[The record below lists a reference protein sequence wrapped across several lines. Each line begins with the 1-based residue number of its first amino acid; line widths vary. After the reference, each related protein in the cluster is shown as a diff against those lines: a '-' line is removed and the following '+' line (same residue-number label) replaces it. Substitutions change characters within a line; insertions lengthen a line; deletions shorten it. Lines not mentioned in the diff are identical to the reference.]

1 MNDLI
6 ASQVVTTQNI
16 IESCIEDCFEGYKDL
31 AGEISDI
38 FEEYG
43 IFVRP
48 NLYDMTT
55 KKYREKMDLAEFLQW
70 GRRNP
75 SRFIEEVFNVQLMD
89 YQRYLIDS
97 SWNKPFVAWAMSRN
111 GGKSLLAAL
120 FIMAKMLLIP
130 GFKAYILAGVGS
142 QSIELFNKMEQ
153 FAMKN
158 IASFTNLNDV
168 FQSNV
173 VKSQAN
179 STGWVHNPASYTV
192 RTYGGSQCFTLN
204 GAFDNNRSK
213 RSNLNVYDEAMNA
226 ADELFHTSE
235 PFTTQNAE
243 FKMGKDYNPEDVLAE
258 PTPFPNQLLYCSSA
272 GRTDQYFF
280 KKYREFS
287 VRMFAGDKRYFCADI
302 SCDVIIN
309 ATVHNKL
316 WPVPLLT
323 QEKVDQAMRDDKEAA
338 LREYKN
344 IFTSEGGDGQI
355 IKRAAIIR
363 NSVSRPPKLRN
374 EDGLSKYALLY
385 DPARSADNAVILC
398 AEYYED
404 PVVGWKMRIQ
414 NVVNLLNTMKKK
426 KTPMTTPNQIK
437 ELKRLLLAYNGEG
450 VADYENILG
459 LYIDAGSGGA
469 GVNISDFLWED
480 WEDDDGNIHRGLIDK
495 DYSPEEAK
503 LYPNAITDKMK
514 LLQPTKYKVEMF
526 KALIEMTDMNLIEW
540 PNEYDKRGYI
550 TVMYDLNTKTGT
562 KTPRYAEPTEK
573 EVKELK
579 KHGIEIIREQ
589 YSLDSD
595 EEIALQQIDAMKTEL
610 VNIYRFKQASG
621 NDRFDLAPDK
631 AKKLNDDRAYV
642 CAMAAFLLQQ
652 LRREHLITRKKPST
666 QSIIDKLQVTPS
678 KPLNKLI
685 G

>member
-1 MNDLI
+1 MLSDIIL
-6 ASQVVTTQNI
+6 TEKEI
-16 IESCIEDCFEGYKDL
+16 IERCIEDCFEGYKEL
-31 AGEISDI
+31 AQELEDTFG
-38 FEEYG
+38 EYG
-43 IFVRP
+43 IFTRP
-48 NLYDMTT
+48 NLYNMTT
-55 KKYREKMDLAEFLQW
+55 KKYREKMDLVEFLQW

-97 SWNKPFVAWAMSRN
+97 SWNKPFVVWAMSRN

-142 QSIELFNKMEQ
+142 QSIELFTKMEQ

-158 IASFTNLNDV
+158 ISSFTNLNDV

-179 STGWVHNPASYTV
+179 STGWIHNPASYTV
-192 RTYGGSQCFTLN
+192 RTFGGSQVFTLN

-235 PFTTQNAE
+235 PFTTQNSE
-243 FKMGKDYNPEDVLAE
+243 FKMGKDYNAEDILAE

-287 VRMFAGDKRYFCADI
+287 IRMFAGDKRYFCADI

-323 QEKVDQAMRDDKEAA
+323 QEKVDKAMREDKEAA

-355 IKRAAIIR
+355 IKRADIIR
-363 NSVSRPPKLRN
+363 NSIVKPPKLEN
-374 EDGLSKYALLY
+374 NDGGKWALFY
-385 DPARSADNAVILC
+385 DPARSKDNSVILC

-404 PVVGWKMRIQ
+404 PVVGWKMKIQ
-414 NVVNLLNTMKKK
+414 NVVNLIDIEKKN
-426 KTPMTTPNQIK
+426 KTPMTTPNQVK
-437 ELKRLLLAYNGEG
+437 ELKKLILTYNGDG
-450 VADYENILG
+450 YADYENVLRIG
-459 LYIDAGSGGA
+459 IDAGSGGA
-469 GVNISDFLWED
+469 GVQTSDFLWED
-480 WEDDDGNIHRGLIDK
+480 WEDEKGNMHRGLLDK
-495 DYSPEEAK
+495 EYSPEAVR
-503 LYPNAITDKMK
+503 LYPNAITDK
-514 LLQPTKYKVEMF
+514 LLLVQPTKYKVEMYR
-526 KALIEMTDMNLIEW
+526 AAIEMINLNLVEW
-540 PNEYDKRGYI
+540 PAEYDNRGYI
-550 TVMYDLNTKTGT
+550 TLTYELDTKTGK
-562 KTPRYAEPTEK
+562 KTIREKDPTEK
-573 EVKELK
+573 EYKELTK
-579 KHGIEIIREQ
+579 KGIEIVREK
-589 YSLDSD
+589 YDLSRD
-595 EEIALQQIDAMKTEL
+595 EEIALKQIDAMKTEL
-610 VNIYRFKQASG
+610 VNIYRFKQSSG
-621 NDRFDLAPDK
+621 NDRFDLAPSVSN
-631 AKKLNDDRAYV
+631 KLHDDRAYV
-642 CAMAAFLLQQ
+642 FVMACHFLQQ
-652 LRREHLITRKKPST
+652 LRRDHLVNRKVNNDELEDFMEFKKPKATHSYF
-666 QSIIDKLQVTPS
+666 
-678 KPLNKLI
+678 N
-685 G
+685 

>member
-1 MNDLI
+1 MND
-6 ASQVVTTQNI
+6 I
-16 IESCIEDCFEGYKDL
+16 ILTEKQILESCIEDCFEGFKELCVELEDTF
-31 AGEISDI
+31 G
-38 FEEYG
+38 EYG

-142 QSIELFNKMEQ
+142 QSIELFTKMEQ

-158 IASFTNLNDV
+158 ISSFTNLNDV

-192 RTYGGSQCFTLN
+192 RTYGGSQVFTLN

-235 PFTTQNAE
+235 PFTTQNSE
-243 FKMGKDYNPEDVLAE
+243 FKMGKDYNAEDILAE
-258 PTPFPNQLLYCSSA
+258 PSPFPNQLLYCSSA

-287 VRMFAGDKRYFCADI
+287 IRMFAGDKRYFCADI

-323 QEKVDQAMRDDKEAA
+323 QEKVDQAMREDKEAA

-355 IKRAAIIR
+355 IKRADIIR
-363 NSVSRPPKLRN
+363 NSSVRAPKLEN
-374 EDGLSKYALLY
+374 DNGGKWGLFY
-385 DPARSADNAVILC
+385 DPARSKDNSVILC
-398 AEYYED
+398 AEYYQD

-414 NVVNLLNTMKKK
+414 NVVNLIDIEKKN
-426 KTPMTTPNQIK
+426 KTPMTTPNQVK
-437 ELKRLLLAYNGEG
+437 ELKNLILTYNGAG
-450 VADYENILG
+450 YADYENILRIG
-459 LYIDAGSGGA
+459 IDAGSGGA
-469 GVNISDFLWED
+469 GVQTSDFLWED
-480 WEDDDGNIHRGLIDK
+480 WEDKEGNTHRGLLDK
-495 DYSPEEAK
+495 EYSPEAVR
-503 LYPNAITDKMK
+503 LYPNAITDK
-514 LLQPTKYKVEMF
+514 LVLVQPSKYKVEMYR
-526 KALIEMTDMNLIEW
+526 AAIEMIDLNLVEW
-540 PNEYDKRGYI
+540 PAEYDNRGYI
-550 TVMYDLNTKTGT
+550 TLTYELDTNTGEKTIRDRDPSEAEYKELSKKRIEIVREKYDLS
-562 KTPRYAEPTEK
+562 REE
-573 EVKELK
+573 EVALK
-579 KHGIEIIREQ
+579 
-589 YSLDSD
+589 
-595 EEIALQQIDAMKTEL
+595 QIDAMKTEL
-610 VNIYRFKQASG
+610 VNIYRFKQSSG
-621 NDRFDLAPDK
+621 NDRFDLAPSVSN
-631 AKKLNDDRAYV
+631 KLHDDRAYV
-642 CAMAAFLLQQ
+642 FVMACHFLQQ
-652 LRREHLITRKKPST
+652 LRREHLITRKVN
-666 QSIIDKLQVTPS
+666 QSELEDFFEFKRPQAAHS
-678 KPLNKLI
+678 YFS
-685 G
+685 

>member
-1 MNDLI
+1 LI
-6 ASQVVTTQNI
+6 MSDHVLTQQEILEN
-16 IESCIEDCFEGYKDL
+16 CIEDCFEGYKEL
-31 AGEISDI
+31 T
-38 FEEYG
+38 EELEYAFGDGG

-55 KKYREKMDLAEFLQW
+55 KKYKEKLDLAEFLQW

-97 SWNKPFVAWAMSRN
+97 SWNKPFVVWAMSRN
-111 GGKSLLAAL
+111 GGKSVLAAL

-142 QSIELFNKMEQ
+142 QSIELFTKMEQ

-158 IASFTNLNDV
+158 ITSFTNLNDI

-235 PFTTQNAE
+235 PFTTQNSE
-243 FKMGKDYNPEDVLAE
+243 FKMGKDYNADDVMAE
-258 PTPFPNQLLYCSSA
+258 PVPFPNQLLYCSSA

-280 KKYREFS
+280 KKYKEFS
-287 VRMFAGDKRYFCADI
+287 LRMFAGDKRYFCADI

-323 QEKVDQAMRDDKEAA
+323 QEKVDQAMR
-338 LREYKN
+338 EYRN

-363 NSVSRPPKLRN
+363 NSVTRPPKLKN
-374 EDGLSKYALLY
+374 EDGLSKWALLY
-385 DPARSADNAVILC
+385 DPARSKDNSVILC
-398 AEYYED
+398 AEYYQD

-414 NVVNLLNTMKKK
+414 NVVNLINLEKKR

-437 ELKRLLLAYNGEG
+437 ELKNLILSYNGEG
-450 VADYENILG
+450 RADYENILSIC
-459 LYIDAGSGGA
+459 IDAGSGGA

-480 WEDDDGNIHRGLIDK
+480 WEDEDGNVHRGLIDK
-495 DYSPEEAK
+495 EYSVEEAP
-503 LYPNAITDKMK
+503 LYPNAITDKLH
-514 LLQPTKYKVEMF
+514 LLQPTKYKAEMY
-526 KALIEMTDMNLIEW
+526 KALIEMVDMNLIEW
-540 PNEYDKRGYI
+540 PSEYDNRGYI
-550 TVMYDLNTKTGT
+550 TLMYDVDIKTG
-562 KTPRYAEPTEK
+562 KKIPRYSDPTEK
-573 EVKELK
+573 EVKELSK
-579 KHGIEIIREQ
+579 KGIDVVREQ
-589 YSLDSD
+589 YHLDAD
-595 EEIALQQIDAMKTEL
+595 EEIALKQIDAMKTEL
-610 VNIYRFKQASG
+610 VNIYRFKQSTG

-631 AKKLNDDRAYV
+631 VGKLHDDRAYV
-642 CAMAAFLLQQ
+642 AAMGAWVLQQ
-652 LRREHLITRKKPST
+652 LRRENLVTRKKKDPSEIL
-666 QSIIDKLQVTPS
+666 SKLEVSAGKHIDK
-678 KPLNKLI
+678 I
-685 G
+685 FG

>member
-1 MNDLI
+1 MSDIILTEK
-6 ASQVVTTQNI
+6 QI
-16 IESCIEDCFEGYKDL
+16 IENCIEDCFEGFKDL
-31 AGEISDI
+31 CNELEDTFG
-38 FEEYG
+38 EYG

-97 SWNKPFVAWAMSRN
+97 SWNKPFVVWAMSRN

-142 QSIELFNKMEQ
+142 QSIELFTKMEQ

-158 IASFTNLNDV
+158 ISSFTNLNDV

-192 RTYGGSQCFTLN
+192 RTYGGSQVFTLN

-235 PFTTQNAE
+235 PFTTQNSE
-243 FKMGKDYNPEDVLAE
+243 FKMGKDFNAEDILAE
-258 PTPFPNQLLYCSSA
+258 PSPFPNQLLYCSSA

-287 VRMFAGDKRYFCADI
+287 IRMFAGDKRYFCADI

-323 QEKVDQAMRDDKEAA
+323 QEKVDQAMREDKEAA

-355 IKRAAIIR
+355 IKRADIIR
-363 NSVSRPPKLRN
+363 NSCVRAPKLKN
-374 EDGLSKYALLY
+374 DNGGKWGLFY
-385 DPARSADNAVILC
+385 DPARSKDNSVILC
-398 AEYYED
+398 VEYYKD
-404 PVVGWKMRIQ
+404 PVVGWKMKIQ
-414 NVVNLLNTMKKK
+414 NVVNLIDIEKKN
-426 KTPMTTPNQIK
+426 KTPMTTPNQVK
-437 ELKRLLLAYNGEG
+437 ELKKLILNYNGDG
-450 VADYENILG
+450 CADYENILRIG
-459 LYIDAGSGGA
+459 IDAGSGGA
-469 GVNISDFLWED
+469 GVQTSDFLWED
-480 WEDDDGNIHRGLIDK
+480 WQDDNGNMHRGLLDK
-495 DYSPEEAK
+495 EYSPEAIR
-503 LYPNAITDKMK
+503 LYPNAITDK
-514 LLQPTKYKVEMF
+514 LILIQPSKYKVEMY
-526 KALIEMTDMNLIEW
+526 KAAIEMINLNLVEW
-540 PNEYDKRGYI
+540 PSEYDNRGYI
-550 TVMYDLNTKTGT
+550 TLTYEVDTKTGK
-562 KTPRYAEPTEK
+562 KTIRYKDPSETEYK
-573 EVKELK
+573 DLAK
-579 KHGIEIIREQ
+579 KGIEIVREK
-589 YSLDSD
+589 YDLSRD
-595 EEIALQQIDAMKTEL
+595 EEVALKQIDAMKTEL

-621 NDRFDLAPDK
+621 NDRFDLAPSVSN
-631 AKKLNDDRAYV
+631 KLNDDRAYV
-642 CAMAAFLLQQ
+642 FVMACHFLQQ
-652 LRREHLITRKKPST
+652 LRREHLITKKVDQNELEGFFDFKKPKS
-666 QSIIDKLQVTPS
+666 SHS
-678 KPLNKLI
+678 YFN
-685 G
+685 

>member
-1 MNDLI
+1 MSSLI
-6 ASQVVTTQNI
+6 LTEQQI
-16 IESCIEDCFEGYKDL
+16 IEQCIEDCFEGFKEL
-31 AGEISDI
+31 C
-38 FEEYG
+38 EELGDVFGDGG

-55 KKYREKMDLAEFLQW
+55 KKYKEKLDLAEFLQW

-97 SWNKPFVAWAMSRN
+97 SWNKPFVVWAMSRN
-111 GGKSLLAAL
+111 GGKSVLAAL

-142 QSIELFNKMEQ
+142 QSIELFTKMEQ

-158 IASFTNLNDV
+158 ISSFTNLNDI

-173 VKSQAN
+173 VKNQAN

-235 PFTTQNAE
+235 PFTTQNSE
-243 FKMGKDYNPEDVLAE
+243 FKMGKDFNAEDVLAE
-258 PTPFPNQLLYCSSA
+258 PVPFPNQLLYCSSA

-280 KKYREFS
+280 KKYKEFS
-287 VRMFAGDKRYFCADI
+287 IRMFAGDKRYFCADV

-309 ATVHNKL
+309 ASVHNKL

-323 QEKVDQAMRDDKEAA
+323 QEKVDQAMREDKEAA

-355 IKRAAIIR
+355 IKRADIIR
-363 NSVSRPPKLRN
+363 NSVVRLPKLRN
-374 EDGLSKYALLY
+374 DNGGKWALFY
-385 DPARSADNAVILC
+385 DPARSKDNSVILC
-398 AEYYED
+398 VEYYQD
-404 PVVGWKMRIQ
+404 PVVGWKMKIQ
-414 NVVNLLNTMKKK
+414 NVVNLIDIEKRN

-437 ELKRLLLAYNGEG
+437 ELKKLILKYNGEG
-450 VADYENILG
+450 YADYENILRIG
-459 LYIDAGSGGA
+459 IDAGSGGA
-469 GVNISDFLWED
+469 GVQTSDFLWED
-480 WEDDDGNIHRGLIDK
+480 WMDDDGNIHRGLLDK
-495 DYSPEEAK
+495 EYSPEAIS
-503 LYPNAITDKMK
+503 LYPNAIKDT
-514 LLQPTKYKVEMF
+514 LVLVQPSKYKVEMYR
-526 KALIEMTDMNLIEW
+526 AAIEMINLNLVEF
-540 PNEYDKRGYI
+540 PAEYDNRGYI
-550 TVMYDLNTKTGT
+550 TLMYELDTKTGK
-562 KTPRYAEPTEK
+562 KTIRYQDPSEK
-573 EVKELK
+573 EYKELSK
-579 KHGIEIIREQ
+579 KGIEIVREK
-589 YSLDSD
+589 YDLDYN
-595 EEIALQQIDAMKTEL
+595 EEIALKQIDAMKTEL
-610 VNIYRFKQASG
+610 VNIYRFKQSSG
-621 NDRFDLAPDK
+621 NDRFDLAPSV
-631 AKKLNDDRAYV
+631 ANKLNDDRAYV
-642 CAMAAFLLQQ
+642 FVMACHFLQY
-652 LRREHLITRKKPST
+652 LRREPLITRKPVEDLDQFFEIRRPKAVHSYF
-666 QSIIDKLQVTPS
+666 
-678 KPLNKLI
+678 

>member
-1 MNDLI
+1 MVTDIAPLYDEDLI
-6 ASQVVTTQNI
+6 KDYKTIDDI
-16 IESCIEDCFEGYKDL
+16 IEDYGYDHP
-31 AGEISDI
+31 
-38 FEEYG
+38 
-43 IFVRP
+43 FVRP
-48 NLYDMTT
+48 NLYNMTT
-55 KKYREKMDLAEFLQW
+55 KKYNEKLELSEFLQW

-75 SRFIEEVFNVQLMD
+75 TRFCEEIFNVQLLD
-89 YQRYLIDS
+89 YQRYLFDS
-97 SWNKPFVAWAMSRN
+97 SWNVPFAVWAMSRN
-111 GGKSLLAAL
+111 GGKSIGASL
-120 FIMAKMLLIP
+120 FVMDKMMLIP
-130 GFKAYILAGVGS
+130 NFKAYILAGVGS
-142 QSIELFNKMEQ
+142 QSIEMFLKMEA
-153 FAMKN
+153 FALKN
-158 IASFTNLNDV
+158 ISSFTNLNDI

-179 STGWVHNPASYTV
+179 SNGWIHNPASYTV

-226 ADELFHTSE
+226 PDELFHTSE
-235 PFTTQNAE
+235 PFTTQNSE
-243 FKMGKDYNPEDVLAE
+243 FKAGKDFSVDDLLAE
-258 PTPFPNQLLYCSSA
+258 PKPFPNQLLYCSSA

-287 VRMFAGDKRYFCADI
+287 IKMFAGDKRYFCADI
-302 SCDVIIN
+302 SSDVVIG
-309 ATVHNKL
+309 ATMHGKI

-323 QEKVDQAMRDDKEAA
+323 QEKVDQAMREDKEAA

-355 IKRAAIIR
+355 IKRATIIR

-374 EDGLSKYALLY
+374 EDSKSKYALLY

-414 NVVNLLNTMKKK
+414 NVVNLLNVMKKK

-480 WEDDDGNIHRGLIDK
+480 WEDEDGNVHRGLIDK
-495 DYSPEEAK
+495 EYSPEEAK
-503 LYPNAITDKMK
+503 LYPNAITDKMR
-514 LLQPTKYKVEMF
+514 LLQPSKYKVEMF
-526 KALIEMTDMNLIEW
+526 RALIEMMDMNLIEW
-540 PNEYDKRGYI
+540 PNEYDNRGYI
-550 TVMYDLNTKTGT
+550 MVMYELNTKTGV
-562 KTPRYAEPTEK
+562 KTPRYIEPTEK
-573 EVKELK
+573 EVKELNK
-579 KHGIEIIREQ
+579 KGIEIIREQ
-589 YSLDSD
+589 YNLDRD
-595 EEIALQQIDAMKTEL
+595 EEVALKQIDATKTEL

-621 NDRFDLAPDK
+621 GDRFDLAPDR

-642 CAMAAFLLQQ
+642 CAMAAYLLQQ
-652 LRREHLITRKKPST
+652 LRREHLVTRKKLNAQDILS
-666 QSIIDKLQVTPS
+666 KLQVNPG
-678 KPLNKLI
+678 KPLDKLFS
-685 G
+685 

>member
-1 MNDLI
+1 MSNVILTEQQI
-6 ASQVVTTQNI
+6 LEN
-16 IESCIEDCFEGYKDL
+16 CIEDCFDGFKELCEELG
-31 AGEISDI
+31 DI
-38 FEEYG
+38 FYEGG
-43 IFVRP
+43 IFVKP

-55 KKYREKMDLAEFLQW
+55 KKYREKIDLAEFLQW

-97 SWNKPFVAWAMSRN
+97 SWNKPFVVWAMSRN

-130 GFKAYILAGVGS
+130 GFKAYILAAVGS
-142 QSIELFNKMEQ
+142 QSIELFTKMEQ

-158 IASFTNLNDV
+158 ISSFTNLNDI

-213 RSNLNVYDEAMNA
+213 RSNLNVYDEAMNSP
-226 ADELFHTSE
+226 DELFHTSE
-235 PFTTQNAE
+235 PFTTQNSE
-243 FKMGKDYNPEDVLAE
+243 FKMGKDYNAEDVLAE

-280 KKYREFS
+280 KKYKEFS
-287 VRMFAGDKRYFCADI
+287 LKMFAGDKRYFCADI
-302 SCDVIIN
+302 SCDVIIH

-323 QEKVDQAMRDDKEAA
+323 QEKVDQAMREDKEAA
-338 LREYKN
+338 MREYRN

-355 IKRAAIIR
+355 IKRADIIR
-363 NSVSRPPKLRN
+363 NSVPRLPKLKN
-374 EDGLSKYALLY
+374 DGSNSLWGLMY
-385 DPARSADNAVILC
+385 DPARSRDNSVILIP
-398 AEYYED
+398 EYYQD

-414 NVVNLLNTMKKK
+414 NVVNLINVEKKH

-437 ELKRLLLAYNGEG
+437 ELKRLILAYNGEG
-450 VADYENILG
+450 KADYENIVS
-459 LYIDAGSGGA
+459 ICVDQGSGGA
-469 GVNISDFLWED
+469 GTNIVDFLWED
-480 WEDDDGNIHRGLIDK
+480 WEDDDGNMHRGLIDQ
-495 DYSPEEAK
+495 DYSSEEVG
-503 LYPNAITDKMK
+503 LYPNAVKDKLH

-526 KALIEMTDMNLIEW
+526 KALIEMTSMNLIEW
-540 PNEYDKRGYI
+540 PNEYDNRGY
-550 TVMYDLNTKTGT
+550 VNLMYEYNTKTEE
-562 KTPRYAEPTEK
+562 KIQRYTEPSEK
-573 EVKELK
+573 EIKELSK
-579 KHGIEIIREQ
+579 KGIEIIREQ
-589 YSLDSD
+589 HKLDPD
-595 EEIALQQIDAMKTEL
+595 EEVALKQIDATKTEL
-610 VNIYRFKQASG
+610 VNIYRFKQSNG

-631 AKKLNDDRAYV
+631 ANKLNDDRAYV
-642 CAMAAFLLQQ
+642 TAMGAWVLQQ
-652 LRREHLITRKKPST
+652 LRREHLIKRKPVEN
-666 QSIIDKLQVTPS
+666 IDDFFEFKRPKS
-678 KPLNKLI
+678 AHSYFN
-685 G
+685 

>member
-1 MNDLI
+1 MTLTDIIL
-6 ASQVVTTQNI
+6 TEKEI
-16 IESCIEDCFEGYKDL
+16 IEQCIEDCFEGYKEL
-31 AGEISDI
+31 AQELEDTFG
-38 FEEYG
+38 EYG
-43 IFVRP
+43 IFTRP
-48 NLYDMTT
+48 NLYNMTT

-97 SWNKPFVAWAMSRN
+97 SWNKPFVVWAMSRN

-142 QSIELFNKMEQ
+142 QSIELFTKMEQ

-179 STGWVHNPASYTV
+179 STGWIHNPASYTV
-192 RTYGGSQCFTLN
+192 RTFGGSQVFTLN

-235 PFTTQNAE
+235 PFTTQNSE
-243 FKMGKDYNPEDVLAE
+243 FKMGKDYNAEDILAE

-287 VRMFAGDKRYFCADI
+287 IRMFAGDKRYFCADI

-323 QEKVDQAMRDDKEAA
+323 QEKVDQAMREDKEAA

-355 IKRAAIIR
+355 NKRADIIR
-363 NSVSRPPKLRN
+363 SSIVKPPKLLN
-374 EDGLSKYALLY
+374 DNGGKWALFY
-385 DPARSADNAVILC
+385 DPARSKDNSVILC

-404 PVVGWKMRIQ
+404 PVVGWKMKIQ
-414 NVVNLLNTMKKK
+414 NVVNLIDIEKKN
-426 KTPMTTPNQIK
+426 KTPMTTPNQVK
-437 ELKRLLLAYNGEG
+437 ELKKLILTYNGDG
-450 VADYENILG
+450 YADYENVLRIG
-459 LYIDAGSGGA
+459 IDAGSGGA
-469 GVNISDFLWED
+469 GVQTSDFLWED
-480 WEDDDGNIHRGLIDK
+480 WEDEKGNIHRGLLDK
-495 DYSPEEAK
+495 EYSPEAVR
-503 LYPNAITDKMK
+503 LYPNAITDK
-514 LLQPTKYKVEMF
+514 LLLVQPTKYKVEMYR
-526 KALIEMTDMNLIEW
+526 AAIEMINLNLVEW
-540 PNEYDKRGYI
+540 PAEYDNRGYI
-550 TVMYDLNTKTGT
+550 TLTYELDTKTG
-562 KTPRYAEPTEK
+562 KKAIREKDPTEK
-573 EVKELK
+573 EYKELAK
-579 KHGIEIIREQ
+579 KGIEIVREK
-589 YSLDSD
+589 YDLSRD
-595 EEIALQQIDAMKTEL
+595 EEIALKQIDAMKTEL
-610 VNIYRFKQASG
+610 VNIYRFKQSSG
-621 NDRFDLAPDK
+621 NDRFDLAPSVSN
-631 AKKLNDDRAYV
+631 KLHDDRAYV
-642 CAMAAFLLQQ
+642 FVMACHFLQQ
-652 LRREHLITRKKPST
+652 LRREHLVNRKINNDELEDFMEFKKPKATHSYF
-666 QSIIDKLQVTPS
+666 
-678 KPLNKLI
+678 N
-685 G
+685 

>member
-1 MNDLI
+1 MN
-6 ASQVVTTQNI
+6 NI
-16 IESCIEDCFEGYKDL
+16 ILTEQQILEQCIEDCFEGFKEL
-31 AGEISDI
+31 CGELEDT
-38 FEEYG
+38 FGEYG

-55 KKYREKMDLAEFLQW
+55 KKYREKLDLAEFLQW

-97 SWNKPFVAWAMSRN
+97 SWNKPFVVWAMSRN

-142 QSIELFNKMEQ
+142 QSIELFTKMEQ

-158 IASFTNLNDV
+158 ISSFTNLNDV

-192 RTYGGSQCFTLN
+192 RTYGGSQVFTLN

-235 PFTTQNAE
+235 PFTTQNSE
-243 FKMGKDYNPEDVLAE
+243 FKMGKDFNAEDVLAE

-280 KKYREFS
+280 KKYKEFS
-287 VRMFAGDKRYFCADI
+287 LRMFAGDKRYFCADI

-309 ATVHNKL
+309 ASVHNKL

-323 QEKVDQAMRDDKEAA
+323 QEKVDQAMREDKEAA

-355 IKRAAIIR
+355 IKRADIIR
-363 NSVSRPPKLRN
+363 NSVVRLPKLRN
-374 EDGLSKYALLY
+374 DDGGKWGLFY
-385 DPARSADNAVILC
+385 DPARSKDNSVILC
-398 AEYYED
+398 VEYYQD
-404 PVVGWKMRIQ
+404 PVVGWKMKIQ
-414 NVVNLLNTMKKK
+414 NVVNLIDVEKRN

-437 ELKRLLLAYNGEG
+437 ELKGLMLTYNGEG
-450 VADYENILG
+450 YADYADYENILRIG
-459 LYIDAGSGGA
+459 IDAGSGGA
-469 GVNISDFLWED
+469 GVQTSDFLWED
-480 WEDDDGNIHRGLIDK
+480 WTDDDGNMHRGLLDK
-495 DYSPEEAK
+495 EYSPEAVS
-503 LYPNAITDKMK
+503 LYPNAIKDT
-514 LLQPTKYKVEMF
+514 LVLVQPSKYKAEMYR
-526 KALIEMTDMNLIEW
+526 AAIEMISLNLVEF
-540 PNEYDKRGYI
+540 PAEYDNRGYI
-550 TVMYDLNTKTGT
+550 TLMYELDTQTGKKTI
-562 KTPRYAEPTEK
+562 RYQDPTEK
-573 EVKELK
+573 EYKELSK
-579 KHGIEIIREQ
+579 KGIEIVREK
-589 YSLDSD
+589 YNLDHN
-595 EEIALQQIDAMKTEL
+595 EEIALKQIDAMKTEL
-610 VNIYRFKQASG
+610 VNIYRFKQSSG
-621 NDRFDLAPDK
+621 NDRFDLAPSV
-631 AKKLNDDRAYV
+631 ANKLNDDRAYV
-642 CAMAAFLLQQ
+642 FVMACHFLQY
-652 LRREHLITRKKPST
+652 LRREPLITRKPIENFEDFFEFKRPKATHSYF
-666 QSIIDKLQVTPS
+666 
-678 KPLNKLI
+678 N
-685 G
+685 

>member
-1 MNDLI
+1 MSDHI
-6 ASQVVTTQNI
+6 MTQQEI
-16 IESCIEDCFEGYKDL
+16 IESCIEDCFDGFKDL
-31 AGEISDI
+31 ADELCDI
-38 FEEYG
+38 FSEYG

-48 NLYDMTT
+48 NLYEMTT
-55 KKYREKMDLAEFLQW
+55 KRYKEKLDLAEFLQW

-142 QSIELFNKMEQ
+142 QSIELFTKMEQ

-323 QEKVDQAMRDDKEAA
+323 QEKVDQAMREDKEAA

-355 IKRAAIIR
+355 IKRATIIR
-363 NSVSRPPKLRN
+363 NSVSRPPKLKN
-374 EDGLSKYALLY
+374 DDGKSKWALLY
-385 DPARSADNAVILC
+385 DSARARDNSVILC

-480 WEDDDGNIHRGLIDK
+480 WEDDNGNIHRGLIDK
-495 DYSPEEAK
+495 EYSPDEVK
-503 LYPNAITDKMK
+503 LYPNAITDKMR

-526 KALIEMTDMNLIEW
+526 KALIEMMDMNLIEW
-540 PNEYDKRGYI
+540 PNEYDNRGYI
-550 TVMYDLNTKTGT
+550 TVMYDVDTKTGK
-562 KTPRYAEPTEK
+562 KTPRYSEPTEK

-579 KHGIEIIREQ
+579 KKNIEIVREQ
-589 YSLDSD
+589 YNLDED
-595 EEIALQQIDAMKTEL
+595 EEIALKQIDAMKTEL

-642 CAMAAFLLQQ
+642 CAMAAYLLQQ
-652 LRREHLITRKKPST
+652 LRREHLITRKKPDSK
-666 QSIIDKLQVTPS
+666 SIIDKLQVTQA
-678 KPLNKLI
+678 KPLNKLF

>member
-1 MNDLI
+1 MTD
-6 ASQVVTTQNI
+6 I
-16 IESCIEDCFEGYKDL
+16 IMSERQILENCIEDCFEGFKELCEELEDTF
-31 AGEISDI
+31 G
-38 FEEYG
+38 EYG
-43 IFVRP
+43 IFVKP

-97 SWNKPFVAWAMSRN
+97 SWNKPFVVWAMSRN

-142 QSIELFNKMEQ
+142 QSIELFTKMEQ

-158 IASFTNLNDV
+158 ISSFTNLNDV

-192 RTYGGSQCFTLN
+192 RTYGGSQVFTLN

-235 PFTTQNAE
+235 PFTTQNSE
-243 FKMGKDYNPEDVLAE
+243 FKMGKDYNAEDILAE
-258 PTPFPNQLLYCSSA
+258 PVPFPNQLLYCSSA

-323 QEKVDQAMRDDKEAA
+323 QEKVDQAMREDKEAA

-355 IKRAAIIR
+355 IKRADIVR
-363 NSVSRPPKLRN
+363 SSFMRVPKLFN
-374 EDGLSKYALLY
+374 DSGSKWGLFY
-385 DPARSADNAVILC
+385 DPARSKDNSVILC
-398 AEYYED
+398 VEYFKD
-404 PVVGWKMRIQ
+404 PIVGWKMRVQ
-414 NVVNLLNTMKKK
+414 NVVNLIDVEKRN
-426 KTPMTTPNQIK
+426 KTPMTTPNQVK
-437 ELKRLLLAYNGEG
+437 ELKRLLLAYNGDG
-450 VADYENILG
+450 YADYENILRVG
-459 LYIDAGSGGA
+459 VDAGSGGA
-469 GVNISDFLWED
+469 GVQTTDFLWED
-480 WEDDDGNIHRGLIDK
+480 WEDKDGNMHRGLLDK
-495 DYSPEEAK
+495 EYSPEAIR
-503 LYPNAITDKMK
+503 LYPNAITDK
-514 LLQPTKYKVEMF
+514 LVLVQPTKYKVEMYR
-526 KALIEMTDMNLIEW
+526 AAIEMIDLNLVEW
-540 PNEYDKRGYI
+540 PVEYDNRGYI
-550 TVMYDLNTKTGT
+550 TLTYELNTKTGE
-562 KTPRYAEPTEK
+562 KVLRDKDPSEK
-573 EVKELK
+573 EYKDLLK
-579 KHGIEIIREQ
+579 KGIEIVREKHD
-589 YSLDSD
+589 LTGE
-595 EEIALQQIDAMKTEL
+595 EEIALKQIDAMKTEL

-621 NDRFDLAPDK
+621 NDRFDLAPHVSN
-631 AKKLNDDRAYV
+631 KLHDDRAYV
-642 CAMAAFLLQQ
+642 FVMACHFLQQ
-652 LRREHLITRKKPST
+652 LRREHLITRKTNTKDLESFFDFKKPKST
-666 QSIIDKLQVTPS
+666 HSYF
-678 KPLNKLI
+678 N
-685 G
+685 

>member
-1 MNDLI
+1 MSDVILTERQI
-6 ASQVVTTQNI
+6 L
-16 IESCIEDCFEGYKDL
+16 ESCIEDCFEGFKDL
-31 AGEISDI
+31 CNELEDT
-38 FEEYG
+38 FWEYG

-75 SRFIEEVFNVQLMD
+75 SRFIEEVFGVQLMD

-142 QSIELFNKMEQ
+142 QSIELFTKMEQ

-158 IASFTNLNDV
+158 ISSFTNLNDI

-192 RTYGGSQCFTLN
+192 RTYGGSQVFTLN

-235 PFTTQNAE
+235 PFTTQNSE
-243 FKMGKDYNPEDVLAE
+243 FKMGKDYNAEDILAE

-287 VRMFAGDKRYFCADI
+287 IRMFAGDKRYFCADI

-323 QEKVDQAMRDDKEAA
+323 QEKVDQAMREDKEAA

-355 IKRAAIIR
+355 IKRADIIR
-363 NSVSRPPKLRN
+363 NSSVRVPKLEN
-374 EDGLSKYALLY
+374 DNGGKWGLFY
-385 DPARSADNAVILC
+385 DPARSKDNSVILC
-398 AEYYED
+398 TEYYKD

-414 NVVNLLNTMKKK
+414 NVVNLIDIEKKN
-426 KTPMTTPNQIK
+426 KTPMTTPNQVK
-437 ELKRLLLAYNGEG
+437 ELKNLILAYNGNG
-450 VADYENILG
+450 YADYENILRIG
-459 LYIDAGSGGA
+459 IDAGSGGA
-469 GVNISDFLWED
+469 GVQTSDFLWED
-480 WEDDDGNIHRGLIDK
+480 WQDEDGNTHRGLLDK
-495 DYSPEEAK
+495 EYSPEAVR
-503 LYPNAITDKMK
+503 LYPNAITDK
-514 LLQPTKYKVEMF
+514 LILIQPSKYKVEMY
-526 KALIEMTDMNLIEW
+526 KAAIEMIDLNLVEW
-540 PNEYDKRGYI
+540 PAEYDNRGYI
-550 TVMYDLNTKTGT
+550 TLTYELNTKTG
-562 KTPRYAEPTEK
+562 EK
-573 EVKELK
+573 KIREKDPSENEYKELSK
-579 KHGIEIIREQ
+579 QGIEIVREK
-589 YSLDSD
+589 YDLNRD
-595 EEIALQQIDAMKTEL
+595 EEVALKQIDAMKTEL

-621 NDRFDLAPDK
+621 NDRFDLAPSVSN
-631 AKKLNDDRAYV
+631 KLNDDRAYV
-642 CAMAAFLLQQ
+642 FVMACHFLQQ
-652 LRREHLITRKKPST
+652 LRREHLVTKKVDSNLLEGFFEFKKPKS
-666 QSIIDKLQVTPS
+666 SHS
-678 KPLNKLI
+678 YFN
-685 G
+685 

>member
-1 MNDLI
+1 VSDIIL
-6 ASQVVTTQNI
+6 TEKDI
-16 IESCIEDCFEGYKDL
+16 IERCIEDCFEGFKELCAELEDTF
-31 AGEISDI
+31 G
-38 FEEYG
+38 EYG

-142 QSIELFNKMEQ
+142 QSIELFTKMEQ

-235 PFTTQNAE
+235 PFTTQNSE
-243 FKMGKDYNPEDVLAE
+243 FKMGKDFNAEDVLAE

-287 VRMFAGDKRYFCADI
+287 IRMFAGDKRYFCADI

-323 QEKVDQAMRDDKEAA
+323 QEKVDQAMREDKEAA

-355 IKRAAIIR
+355 IKRADIIR
-363 NSVSRPPKLRN
+363 NSSVRLPKLEN
-374 EDGLSKYALLY
+374 DNGGKWGLFY
-385 DPARSADNAVILC
+385 DPARSKDNSVILC
-398 AEYYED
+398 VEYYKD
-404 PVVGWKMRIQ
+404 PTVGWKMKIQ
-414 NVVNLLNTMKKK
+414 NVVNLIDVEKKN
-426 KTPMTTPNQIK
+426 KTPMTTPNQVK
-437 ELKRLLLAYNGEG
+437 ELKKLILTYNGSG
-450 VADYENILG
+450 YADYENILRIG
-459 LYIDAGSGGA
+459 IDAGSGGA
-469 GVNISDFLWED
+469 GVQTSDFLWED
-480 WEDDDGNIHRGLIDK
+480 WEDKDGNIHRGLLDK
-495 DYSPEEAK
+495 EYSPEAVR
-503 LYPNAITDKMK
+503 LYPNAITDK
-514 LLQPTKYKVEMF
+514 LLLIQPSKYKVEMYR
-526 KALIEMTDMNLIEW
+526 AAIEMINLNLVEW
-540 PNEYDKRGYI
+540 PAEYDNRGYI
-550 TVMYDLNTKTGT
+550 TLTYELDTKTGK
-562 KTPRYAEPTEK
+562 KTIRYTDPSEK
-573 EVKELK
+573 EYKELAK
-579 KHGIEIIREQ
+579 KGIEIVREK
-589 YSLDSD
+589 YNLSRD
-595 EEIALQQIDAMKTEL
+595 EEVALKQIDAMKTEL

-621 NDRFDLAPDK
+621 NDRFDLAPSVSN
-631 AKKLNDDRAYV
+631 KLNDDRAYV
-642 CAMAAFLLQQ
+642 FVMACHFLQQ
-652 LRREHLITRKKPST
+652 LRREHLVTRKKPDNLNILDKLIVS
-666 QSIIDKLQVTPS
+666 SGKHIDK
-678 KPLNKLI
+678 I
-685 G
+685 FG

>member
-1 MNDLI
+1 MSDIILTE
-6 ASQVVTTQNI
+6 QQI
-16 IESCIEDCFEGYKDL
+16 IEQCIEDCFEGFKELCKELEDTF
-31 AGEISDI
+31 G
-38 FEEYG
+38 EYG

-55 KKYREKMDLAEFLQW
+55 KKYREKLDLAEFLQW

-97 SWNKPFVAWAMSRN
+97 SWNKPFVVWAMSRN

-142 QSIELFNKMEQ
+142 QSIELFTKMEQ

-158 IASFTNLNDV
+158 ISSFTNLNDV

-192 RTYGGSQCFTLN
+192 RTYGGSQVFTLN

-235 PFTTQNAE
+235 PFTTQNSE
-243 FKMGKDYNPEDVLAE
+243 FKMGKDFNAEDVLAE

-280 KKYREFS
+280 KKYKEFS
-287 VRMFAGDKRYFCADI
+287 LRMFAGDKRYFCADI

-323 QEKVDQAMRDDKEAA
+323 QEKVDQAMREDKEAA

-355 IKRAAIIR
+355 IKRADIIR
-363 NSVSRPPKLRN
+363 NSVVRLPKLRN
-374 EDGLSKYALLY
+374 DDGGKWGLFY
-385 DPARSADNAVILC
+385 DPARSKDNSVILC
-398 AEYYED
+398 VEYYKD
-404 PVVGWKMRIQ
+404 PVVGWKMKIQ
-414 NVVNLLNTMKKK
+414 NVVNLIDVEKRN

-437 ELKRLLLAYNGEG
+437 ELKGLMLAYNGEG
-450 VADYENILG
+450 YADYENILRIG
-459 LYIDAGSGGA
+459 IDAGSGGA
-469 GVNISDFLWED
+469 GVQTSDFLWED
-480 WEDDDGNIHRGLIDK
+480 WMDDDGNMHRGLLDK
-495 DYSPEEAK
+495 EYSPEAVS
-503 LYPNAITDKMK
+503 LYPNAIKDK
-514 LLQPTKYKVEMF
+514 LVLVQPTKYKVEMYR
-526 KALIEMTDMNLIEW
+526 AAIEMINLNLVEF
-540 PNEYDKRGYI
+540 PAEYDNRGYI
-550 TVMYDLNTKTGT
+550 TLMYELDTKTGK
-562 KTPRYAEPTEK
+562 KTIRYQDPTEK
-573 EVKELK
+573 EYKELSK
-579 KHGIEIIREQ
+579 KGIEIVREK
-589 YSLDSD
+589 YDLDYN
-595 EEIALQQIDAMKTEL
+595 EEIALKQIDAMKTEL
-610 VNIYRFKQASG
+610 VNIYRFKQSSG
-621 NDRFDLAPDK
+621 NDRFDLAPSV
-631 AKKLNDDRAYV
+631 ANKLNDDRAYV
-642 CAMAAFLLQQ
+642 FVMACHFLQY
-652 LRREHLITRKKPST
+652 LRREPLITRKPIENFEDFFEFKRP
-666 QSIIDKLQVTPS
+666 KVTHS
-678 KPLNKLI
+678 YFN
-685 G
+685 

>member
-1 MNDLI
+1 MNNVIFTEQQILE
-6 ASQVVTTQNI
+6 N
-16 IESCIEDCFEGYKDL
+16 CIEDCFDGFKELCEELGDTFCEG
-31 AGEISDI
+31 
-38 FEEYG
+38 G
-43 IFVRP
+43 IFVKP

-97 SWNKPFVAWAMSRN
+97 SWNKPFVVWAMSRN

-130 GFKAYILAGVGS
+130 GFKAYILAAVGS
-142 QSIELFNKMEQ
+142 QSIELFTKMEQ

-158 IASFTNLNDV
+158 ISSFTNLNDI

-179 STGWVHNPASYTV
+179 SSGWVHNPASYTV

-213 RSNLNVYDEAMNA
+213 RSNLNVYDEAMNSP
-226 ADELFHTSE
+226 DELFHTSE
-235 PFTTQNAE
+235 PFTTQNSE
-243 FKMGKDYNPEDVLAE
+243 FKMGKDYNAEDVLAE

-280 KKYREFS
+280 KKYKEFS
-287 VRMFAGDKRYFCADI
+287 LKMFAGDKRYFCADI
-302 SCDVIIN
+302 SCDVIIH

-323 QEKVDQAMRDDKEAA
+323 QEKVDQAMREDKEAA
-338 LREYKN
+338 MREYRN

-355 IKRAAIIR
+355 IKRADIIR
-363 NSVSRPPKLRN
+363 NSVPRLPKLRN
-374 EDGLSKYALLY
+374 DGGDSLWGLMY
-385 DPARSADNAVILC
+385 DPARSRDNSVIFIP
-398 AEYYED
+398 EYYQD
-404 PVVGWKMRIQ
+404 PVVGWKMRVQ
-414 NVVNLLNTMKKK
+414 NVVNLINLEKQH

-450 VADYENILG
+450 RADYENIVS
-459 LYIDAGSGGA
+459 ICVDQGSGGA
-469 GVNISDFLWED
+469 GTNIVDFLWED
-480 WEDDDGNIHRGLIDK
+480 WEDENGNIHRGLIDQ
-495 DYSPEEAK
+495 DYSPEEVK
-503 LYPNAITDKMK
+503 LYPNAVKDKLH

-526 KALIEMTDMNLIEW
+526 KALIEMTSMNLIEW
-540 PNEYDKRGYI
+540 PNEYDNRGY
-550 TVMYDLNTKTGT
+550 VNLMYEYNTKTGE
-562 KTPRYAEPTEK
+562 KTQRYIEPTEK
-573 EVKELK
+573 EIKELSK
-579 KHGIEIIREQ
+579 KGIEIVREQ
-589 YSLDSD
+589 HKLDYD
-595 EEIALQQIDAMKTEL
+595 EEVALKQIDAMKTEL

-631 AKKLNDDRAYV
+631 SSKLNDDRASNEWALV
-642 CAMAAFLLQQ
+642 A
-652 LRREHLITRKKPST
+652 
-666 QSIIDKLQVTPS
+666 
-678 KPLNKLI
+678 
-685 G
+685 

>member
-1 MNDLI
+1 MTDIILTE
-6 ASQVVTTQNI
+6 QQI
-16 IESCIEDCFEGYKDL
+16 IEQCIEDCFEGFKEFTEELGDMF
-31 AGEISDI
+31 GEG
-38 FEEYG
+38 G

-48 NLYDMTT
+48 NLYNMTT
-55 KKYREKMDLAEFLQW
+55 KRYREKLDLAEFLQW

-97 SWNKPFVAWAMSRN
+97 SWNKPFVVWAMSRN

-142 QSIELFNKMEQ
+142 QSIELFTKMEQ

-158 IASFTNLNDV
+158 ISSFTNLNDV

-192 RTYGGSQCFTLN
+192 RTYGGSQVFTLN

-235 PFTTQNAE
+235 PFTTQNSE
-243 FKMGKDYNPEDVLAE
+243 FKMGKDFNAEDVLAE

-280 KKYREFS
+280 KKYKEFS
-287 VRMFAGDKRYFCADI
+287 LRMFAGDKRYFCADI

-323 QEKVDQAMRDDKEAA
+323 QEKVDQAMREDKEAA
-338 LREYKN
+338 MREYRN

-355 IKRAAIIR
+355 IKRADIIR
-363 NSVSRPPKLRN
+363 NSVTRPPKLRSD
-374 EDGLSKYALLY
+374 DGHSLWGLMY
-385 DPARSADNAVILC
+385 DPARSKDNSVIFIP
-398 AEYYED
+398 EFYKD
-404 PVVGWKMRIQ
+404 PVVGWKMRVQ
-414 NVVNLLNTMKKK
+414 NVVNLINLEKRN

-450 VADYENILG
+450 KADYENILSMCV
-459 LYIDAGSGGA
+459 DAGSGGA
-469 GVNISDFLWED
+469 GVNICDFLWED
-480 WEDDDGNIHRGLIDK
+480 WEDDDGNMHRGLIDK
-495 DYSPEEAK
+495 DYSPDEIG
-503 LYPNAITDKMK
+503 LYPNAIKDK
-514 LLQPTKYKVEMF
+514 LHLIQPSKYKVEMF
-526 KALIEMTDMNLIEW
+526 TALIEMTNMNLIEW
-540 PNEYDKRGYI
+540 PSEYDNRGYI
-550 TVMYDLNTKTGT
+550 MLMYDYNTKTGS
-562 KTPRYAEPTEK
+562 KTIRYNEPTEK
-573 EVKELK
+573 EVKELAK
-579 KHGIEIIREQ
+579 QGIEIVREQ
-589 YSLDSD
+589 YHLDAD
-595 EEIALQQIDAMKTEL
+595 EEIALKQIDAMKTEL
-610 VNIYRFKQASG
+610 VNIYKFKQSNG
-621 NDRFDLAPDK
+621 NVRYDLAPDK
-631 AKKLNDDRAYV
+631 VGKLNDDRAYV
-642 CAMAAFLLQQ
+642 AAMGAWVLQQ
-652 LRREHLITRKKPST
+652 LRRESLVTRKKPNHKQILDKLVVSNGKH
-666 QSIIDKLQVTPS
+666 IDK
-678 KPLNKLI
+678 I
-685 G
+685 FG

>member
-480 WEDDDGNIHRGLIDK
+480 WEDDDGNVHRGLIDK

-526 KALIEMTDMNLIEW
+526 KALIEMMDMNLIEW

-550 TVMYDLNTKTGT
+550 TVMYDLNAKTGT

-589 YSLDSD
+589 YNLDSD

>member
-1 MNDLI
+1 MVTDITPLYDEDLI
-6 ASQVVTTQNI
+6 KDYKTIDDI
-16 IESCIEDCFEGYKDL
+16 IEDYGYDHP
-31 AGEISDI
+31 
-38 FEEYG
+38 
-43 IFVRP
+43 FVRP
-48 NLYDMTT
+48 NLYNMTT
-55 KKYREKMDLAEFLQW
+55 KKYNEKLELSEFLQW

-75 SRFIEEVFNVQLMD
+75 TRFCEEIFNVQLLD
-89 YQRYLIDS
+89 YQRYLFDS
-97 SWNKPFVAWAMSRN
+97 SWNVPFAVWAMSRN
-111 GGKSLLAAL
+111 GGKSIGASL
-120 FIMAKMLLIP
+120 FVMDKMMLIP
-130 GFKAYILAGVGS
+130 NFKAYILAGVGS
-142 QSIELFNKMEQ
+142 QSIEMFLKMEA
-153 FAMKN
+153 FALKN
-158 IASFTNLNDV
+158 ISSFTNLNDI

-179 STGWVHNPASYTV
+179 SNGWIHNPASYTV

-226 ADELFHTSE
+226 SDELFHTSE
-235 PFTTQNAE
+235 PFTTQNSE
-243 FKMGKDYNPEDVLAE
+243 FKAGKDFSADDLLAE
-258 PTPFPNQLLYCSSA
+258 PKPFPNQLLYCSSA

-287 VRMFAGDKRYFCADI
+287 IKMFAGDKRYFCADI
-302 SCDVIIN
+302 SSDVVIG
-309 ATVHNKL
+309 ATMHGKI

-323 QEKVDQAMRDDKEAA
+323 QEKVDQAMREDKEAA

-355 IKRAAIIR
+355 IKRATIIR

-374 EDGLSKYALLY
+374 EDSKSKYALLY

-414 NVVNLLNTMKKK
+414 NVVNLLNVMKKK

-480 WEDDDGNIHRGLIDK
+480 WEDENGNMHRGLIDK
-495 DYSPEEAK
+495 EYSPEEAK
-503 LYPNAITDKMK
+503 LYPNAITDKMR
-514 LLQPTKYKVEMF
+514 LLQPSKYKVEMF
-526 KALIEMTDMNLIEW
+526 RALIEMMDMNLIEW
-540 PNEYDKRGYI
+540 PNEYDNRGYI
-550 TVMYDLNTKTGT
+550 MVMYELNTKTGV
-562 KTPRYAEPTEK
+562 KTPRYVEPTEK
-573 EVKELK
+573 EVKELNK
-579 KHGIEIIREQ
+579 KGIEIVREQ
-589 YSLDSD
+589 YNLDRD
-595 EEIALQQIDAMKTEL
+595 EEVALKQIDAMKTEL
-610 VNIYRFKQASG
+610 VNIYRFKQSSG

-631 AKKLNDDRAYV
+631 AGKLNDDRAYV
-642 CAMAAFLLQQ
+642 CAMAAYLLQQ
-652 LRREHLITRKKPST
+652 LRREHLVTRKKPNNAN
-666 QSIIDKLQVTPS
+666 ILDKLIISSGKHVD
-678 KPLNKLI
+678 KI
-685 G
+685 FG